1 LAQVKDVIGLGS
13 QATVKE
19 GLEKKTKTK
28 VAVKIYDVRSGMPLL
43 PSTLSRAEPCVLPTQ
58 KGHREFEEVEVL
70 REAYLMK
77 KCEHPGILR
86 CKHIFE
92 TKKTFE
98 LVVEYANVGEWLNT
112 VRAELAAKALCA
124 PGTAPQH

>member
-43 PSTLSRAEPCVLPTQ
+43 PSA
-58 KGHREFEEVEVL
+58 
-70 REAYLMK
+70 
-77 KCEHPGILR
+77 
-86 CKHIFE
+86 
-92 TKKTFE
+92 
-98 LVVEYANVGEWLNT
+98 
-112 VRAELAAKALCA
+112 
-124 PGTAPQH
+124 